1 MMQDTAFHYLRY
13 PWGVSFNGML
23 LVAGP
28 AGGVL
33 VDTALPEAVDGF
45 LLPQFRHFGF
55 SLSALRLV
63 INTHHHE
70 DHAGGNARLRK
81 LCGAKFAIHRA
92 GAAGLEAAGFRP
104 DLLLRDGAL
113 LESAGLRFEIIHTPG
128 HSPDSVCVLESASGT
143 LFTGDAFQ
151 GCGTVYTGIALYID
165 PEAYLQSVA
174 KIEALFRQG
183 RIRRILC
190 GHACAPFDGD
200 VPEEEIPAFLEIC
213 RETVLRYSR
222 AAEAYL
228 ADHPR
233 PDAAELGRQL
243 LKRFGVTAAPGL
255 PGLEKHTAQAHLAAR

>member
-13 PWGVSFNGML
+13 PWGVSFTGML

-45 LLPQFRHFGF
+45 LLPAVPAFRIF
-55 SLSALRLV
+55 SFPRSGWSSIRITTRTMRAE
-63 INTHHHE
+63 TPGC
-70 DHAGGNARLRK
+70 ASCAARNSQST
-81 LCGAKFAIHRA
+81 G

-104 DLLLRDGAL
+104 DLLLRDGVL
-113 LESAGLRFEIIHTPG
+113 LKSAGLRFEIIHTPG

-200 VPEEEIPAFLEIC
+200 VPEEETPAFLGNLP
-213 RETVLRYSR
+213 RNR
-222 AAEAYL
+222 AAVL
-228 ADHPR
+228 A
-233 PDAAELGRQL
+233 AAR
-243 LKRFGVTAAPGL
+243 GVSGGSSAARRGGARAAAAPSVS
-255 PGLEKHTAQAHLAAR
+255 A